1 MYGHFGEA
9 SKSVADLQTYIAE
22 SMAAAH
28 WQELGYITRDH
39 AKGCIRTDIRL
50 KCSLVQMRKKAHG
63 LITGMR
69 HVHGAECVSKAPAEY
84 HRQRRAAYS
93 RAYRAGGGGA
103 QEHRHFRAKHAR
115 RAPR

>member
-1 MYGHFGEA
+1 MLA
-9 SKSVADLQTYIAE
+9 
-22 SMAAAH
+22 
-28 WQELGYITRDH
+28 
-39 AKGCIRTDIRL
+39 RL
-50 KCSLVQMRKKAHG
+50 VHMRKKAHG

-69 HVHGAECVSKAPAEY
+69 HVHGAECVSEAPAEY